1 MEPSKTLQGNSP
13 LLLDQPTVL
22 HIVRSGSVAVFA
34 IRIVNGVPEGE
45 RRYLLSCSPGAAL
58 FGIEPVGV
66 DPDGK
71 DVFGLLVVAIEPAEL
86 EQQPIEALPQTELY
100 PLLERWLLQL
110 SQVEQLPKPE
120 PTRSIELDQFIS
132 LMGGQVFQP
141 PKDQV
146 LWVENHQGSA
156 RWLGFEALV
165 LTPAVGLFPLAG
177 TWLMADS
184 STELAIHSTEQI
196 ADRTTLMQAVST
208 FHHWF
213 LQAISQ
219 IETTEIQAARLRL
232 EKRQA
237 LNRQATQ
244 ETLQNLA
251 SVLRP
256 ELKGQFAEGSA
267 LLMVAGAVGRVM
279 GVTIQPADAS
289 DVGKRMRDPLEA
301 IARASQ
307 LRLRR
312 VLLRDQWWQRDC
324 GAIIAYTR
332 QDNCPVALLP
342 VANHYELYNPALPA
356 TKNRPVVDQ
365 AVVATL
371 SPRAFIFYRPFPHAA
386 LKAKDLMA
394 FALKGRRK
402 DVLIFGLMG
411 IGITLISL
419 LFPLATGLLIDGAL
433 PVGNQRLLLE
443 ISAGLF
449 FATLGSTSLE
459 FIQALAAMRLN
470 TISEAA
476 LQAAVWDRLLQLQPS
491 FFREYA
497 IGDLE
502 SRVSGISKI
511 YKKLTGSTIQTLLT
525 SLFALISFGL
535 MLFYN
540 ARLAMVAIP
549 VALVTILFTTL
560 SGALLLRK
568 TRPLLEV
575 EGEIFGLL
583 VQLLGAVPKLRI
595 AGAEERAFA
604 TWGKKYTTRLKL
616 DLSTQYI
623 ENSVTIFNTIMPT
636 ITAILIFWLVVV
648 LTRNAQL
655 TGDTGFSIGSFLA
668 FSAAFGIFMTG
679 VTNLS
684 NTLINVLE
692 VVTLWK
698 RSQPI
703 LTAEPEVDP
712 DKSDPGRLKGQLIVD
727 HVTFRYRQDG
737 PLTLDQVSIEANP
750 GEFIAIV
757 GPSGSGKSTLLRLL
771 LGFEVPSDGTIYY
784 DGQDLGGLEVT
795 AVRRQLGV
803 VLQNSRINA
812 GTIFEN
818 ISGNALI
825 SVTEAWAAAEM
836 AGLAD
841 DIRALPMGMHTFIS
855 EGGTNFSGGQR
866 QRLTIA
872 RALALK
878 PNILLFDEATSALDN
893 RTQAIVTASLDS
905 LGVTR
910 IVIAHRLST
919 IRNADQI
926 YVIQAGRIVQRGKFE
941 QLVQQDGLFAQL
953 AARQMAE

>member
-1 MEPSKTLQGNSP
+1 METSKALQGNSP

-22 HIVRSGSVAVFA
+22 HVVRSGSVAVFA

-45 RRYLLSCSPGAAL
+45 RRYLLTCSPGAAL
-58 FGIEPVGV
+58 FGIEPVGL
-66 DPDGK
+66 DPDGE
-71 DVFGLLVVAIEPAEL
+71 DIFGLLVVAIEPTEL
-86 EQQPIEALPQTELY
+86 EQQPVDTLPQTELY

-110 SQVEQLPKPE
+110 GQVEQLPKPE
-120 PTRSIELDQFIS
+120 PTRSIEVDQFIS

-141 PKDQV
+141 PKDRV
-146 LWVENHQGSA
+146 LWVENRRGSA
-156 RWLGFEALV
+156 HWLGFDSLL
-165 LTPAVGLFPLAG
+165 LTPDVGLFPLAA

-184 STELAIHSTEQI
+184 STELAIHSIEQI
-196 ADRTTLMQAVST
+196 AERTILMQAVST

-213 LQAISQ
+213 LQAIAQ
-219 IETTEIQAARLRL
+219 IEATEIQAARLRL
-232 EKRQA
+232 KKRQS
-237 LNRQATQ
+237 LNLQMTQA
-244 ETLQNLA
+244 TLQNLA

-256 ELKGQFAEGSA
+256 ELKGQFAEGSV
-267 LLMVAGAVGRVM
+267 LLMVAGAVGRAM
-279 GVTIQPADAS
+279 GVTIQPADES

-356 TKNRPVVDQ
+356 TKKRPVVDQ

-371 SPRAFIFYRPFPHAA
+371 SPQAFIFYRPFPHAA
-386 LKAKDLMA
+386 LKARDLMA

-411 IGITLISL
+411 IGITLVSL
-419 LFPLATGLLIDGAL
+419 LFPLATGLLIDSAL

-476 LQAAVWDRLLQLQPS
+476 LQAAVWDRLLQLKPA
-491 FFREYA
+491 FFRDYA

-540 ARLAMVAIP
+540 AGLAMVAIP

-560 SGALLLRK
+560 SGVLLLRK

-648 LTRNAQL
+648 LTRKAQL

-703 LTAEPEVDP
+703 LIAEPEVDP
-712 DKSDPGRLKGQLIVD
+712 DKSDPGRLKGQLMVD

-750 GEFIAIV
+750 GEFIAVV

-771 LGFEVPSDGTIYY
+771 LGFEVPIDGTIYY

-866 QRLTIA
+866 QRLMIA

-919 IRNADQI
+919 IRNADRI
-926 YVIQAGRIVQRGKFE
+926 YVMQAGRVVQQGTFE
-941 QLVQQDGLFAQL
+941 QLVRQDGLFAQL
-953 AARQMAE
+953 AVRQMAE